1 MSAHPR
7 ARATAIVFG
16 AVLLAAAAALAFGAA
31 RWRFRTRE
39 LRAALRAARPSG
51 VPATFDPRELESLP
65 APVCRYLQIALRP
78 RQPVIESVLVA
89 TAGEFLVDVEKKRWA
104 PFTADQLFTV
114 TPPGFDWD
122 ARIRMLPGLNVFVRD
137 AYREGAG
144 LLQAEAA
151 GLVKVADLPPS
162 PELSK
167 GELLRWLAEATW
179 FPTALLPSQGVRWEA
194 LAEDRALATIEDRG
208 VTASVEFRF
217 GGDGLPLS
225 VFAPDRP
232 RAVGN
237 ANVPTPWEATLSA
250 WGPRNG
256 MRVPSAG
263 EVAWLL
269 PEGRL
274 SYYRGRVKSVVYA
287 FADQEAASATP
298 R

>member
-1 MSAHPR
+1 VTGRRVGIAL
-7 ARATAIVFG
+7 G
-16 AVLLAAAAALAFGAA
+16 ALLLAAAAALTFGVA
-31 RWRFRTRE
+31 RWRLRTRE

-51 VPATFDPRELESLP
+51 LPATFDPRELESLP
-65 APVCRYLQIALRP
+65 APARRYLEIALRP
-78 RQPVIESVLVA
+78 GQPVIELARVA
-89 TAGEFLVDVEKKRWA
+89 TSGEFLLDAEKKRWA
-104 PFTADQLFTV
+104 PFTADQLVTT

-144 LLQAEAA
+144 VLRAEAV
-151 GLVKVADLPPS
+151 GLVKVMDLAPS
-162 PELSK
+162 PDLAR
-167 GELLRWLAEATW
+167 GELLRWLAEAPW

-194 LAEDRALATIEDRG
+194 LAEDRARATIEDRG

-217 GGDGLPLS
+217 GADGLVS
-225 VFAPDRP
+225 SIFVPDRP
-232 RAVGN
+232 RTGGTAI
-237 ANVPTPWEATLSA
+237 VPTPWEGTWSA
-250 WGPRNG
+250 FGPRNG

-274 SYYRGRVKSVVYA
+274 PYWRGRVRSAVYT
-287 FADQEAASATP
+287 FSNADAASTAP